1 MASILNICYPINKTQ
16 KLLPK
21 VDCLDFNSEYEKF
34 SQTFRKSV
42 KGDSDYFIFKMSEK
56 TETGTNSDTKASQR
70 ASLPKLPLE
79 IKYDYELILKYCIE
93 SPICKNKYFQ
103 FQVLLKPINYK
114 SYPISSSIELKLDVL
129 TDDGSIISKNMKG
142 SDIVKGGAHKSMHY
156 IDPEKT
162 HVAYFRIQI
171 TEGSSH
177 YPSKRLNL
185 LISNPSLYPSLS
197 PLLIPNLKIR
207 AKRSSKF

>member
-1 MASILNICYPINKTQ
+1 MASIFNICCPLNKTQ

-42 KGDSDYFIFKMSEK
+42 KDDSDYFIFKKSEK
-56 TETGTNSDTKASQR
+56 TETDTNPYSEKSQI
-70 ASLPKLPLE
+70 ASLVDLPLE
-79 IKYDYELILKYCIE
+79 IKYDYELILKNCIE

-114 SYPISSSIELKLDVL
+114 SFPVSESIELKLDVL
-129 TDDGSIISKNMKG
+129 TDDGSVISKNMKG
-142 SDIVKGGAHKSMHY
+142 LDIVKGGAHKSMHY
-156 IDPEKT
+156 FDPEKT

-171 TEGSSH
+171 TEVSSH

-185 LISNPSLYPSLS
+185 LLSSPSLSPSLS